1 MLLKEQPTTTVMCK
15 YFAFTVKATYQHLVQ
30 LKKASSHYFN
40 TLMQLWVKNFPKKF

>member
-30 LKKASSHYFN
+30 LKKSFKSLFQYLDA
-40 TLMQLWVKNFPKKF
+40 TVG